1 MWLQIRE
8 RESVWLLLILSI
20 VKNITT
26 LITKQI
32 NNNIATRTGS
42 IVYYLF
48 SIFVV
53 VKILI
58 NNQIEALKFMINCI
72 DLFER

>member
-32 NNNIATRTGS
+32 NNNIATKTGS
-42 IVYYLF
+42 IVYYLV
-48 SIFVV
+48 VV